1 MNWKKLRPILRQKFD
16 NFHFYND
23 LYRSGTRRI
32 KICTRNKEEMLN
44 FLNINYPEL
53 NAKLF
58 IPNNEYVLIKESI
71 TIHYR

>member
-32 KICTRNKEEMLN
+32 KICTRDQDKIFN
-44 FLNINYPEL
+44 FIKSIAPEL
-53 NAKLF
+53 DAKLF
-58 IPNNEYVLIKESI
+58 ETEVYGNRVTRV